1 MPEQRVPRFRSEPEG
16 EHLGRVYTTSLG
28 LLSAYNRALG
38 LWVAEFVRVYE
49 KRNEKIDFTECLFG
63 NSCSEYSSLHS
74 SWAKRLLD

>member
-28 LLSAYNRALG
+28 LLSAYSRALG

-49 KRNEKIDFTECLFG
+49 KRNEKI
-63 NSCSEYSSLHS
+63 
-74 SWAKRLLD
+74 